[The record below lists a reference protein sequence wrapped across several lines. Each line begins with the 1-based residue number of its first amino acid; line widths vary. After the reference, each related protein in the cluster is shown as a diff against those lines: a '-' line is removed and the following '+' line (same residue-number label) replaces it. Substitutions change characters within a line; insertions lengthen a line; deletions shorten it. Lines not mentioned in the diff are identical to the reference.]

1 MPGMS
6 GRQILCDQYHDS
18 GTMSCGSLLSGD
30 DEVRV
35 PVSMS
40 IGYVQRQRRPGVV
53 AGMYSMHA
61 GIILWQH
68 RVGGGDGTL

>member
-1 MPGMS
+1 MQGMS

-18 GTMSCGSLLSGD
+18 RTMSCGLLLSGD

-35 PVSMS
+35 SVPMS
-40 IGYVQRQRRPGVV
+40 SGHDQQSYGSGVV

-61 GIILWQH
+61 GIILWQR
-68 RVGGGDGTL
+68 RVDGGDGTL